1 MLEMARDT
9 FLDLLKEQLIELAE
23 LVLSLTELVLSLTEF

>member
-23 LVLSLTELVLSLTEF
+23 LVLSLTEF

>member
-9 FLDLLKEQLIELAE
+9 FLDLLKEQLIDFVFKLIELAE
-23 LVLSLTELVLSLTEF
+23 LVLSLTEF